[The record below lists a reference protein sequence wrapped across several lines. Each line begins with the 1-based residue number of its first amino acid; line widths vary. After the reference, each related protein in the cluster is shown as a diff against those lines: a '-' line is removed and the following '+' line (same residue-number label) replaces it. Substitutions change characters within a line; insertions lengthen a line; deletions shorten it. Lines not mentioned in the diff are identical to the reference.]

1 MRVTGSHDVSL
12 HNVFVPEHRGLLV
25 TILREGKPPGL
36 KLNKGPLW
44 RVPLI
49 TFMVF
54 GAIGPM
60 IGGAEALSEMVTNLL
75 KTKVGY
81 FGDKQANLMTQRVR
95 IARIKTGLDAAIV
108 LVEKRAEFLW
118 DLI

>member
-25 TILREGKPPGL
+25 TIHREGKPPGL

-44 RVPLI
+44 RVPLL
-49 TFMVF
+49 TFIGF

-75 KTKVGY
+75 KTKVGSLVIN
-81 FGDKQANLMTQRVR
+81 KQT
-95 IARIKTGLDAAIV
+95 
-108 LVEKRAEFLW
+108 
-118 DLI
+118 